1 MAERQLTLPGPIVK
15 KSNQLARAAW
25 PAQSVFEP
33 RLVALVASR
42 VTVED
47 EDFKEYKIPIDEL
60 FREDGGETIKRVEAV
75 TDSLQS
81 RVITIPDEDGWTK
94 YNVFIKSKLSMSERC
109 VIAQFHPDLKTHYL
123 ALKGHFTQYSLFEF
137 LLLPSVYSQ
146 RIFEILKSWQPS
158 YPEVTLPL
166 LELYEQLDVPNSH
179 KKDFGNFRKRVLVQA
194 HRDIHKHTSLR
205 YEWEPIKRGRSVV
218 GVRFVFTEKRVGQVV
233 NTKKKKAVTDESAK
247 KNAAV
252 KAAIACFA
260 KCHGQCTPRPGLLQ
274 CDVCTRYVQ
283 PKA

>member
-42 VTVED
+42 VTVAD

-146 RIFEILKSWQPS
+146 RICEILKSWQPS

-260 KCHGQCTPRPGLLQ
+260 KCQAQCTPRAGLLQ
-274 CDVCTRYVQ
+274 CDVCKRYVQ
-283 PKA
+283 PQ

>member
-75 TDSLQS
+75 SDSLQS

-94 YNVFIKSKLSMSERC
+94 YNVFMKSKFSASERC
-109 VIAQFHPDLKTHYL
+109 IIAQFHPDLKPHYL
-123 ALKGHFTQYSLFEF
+123 ALKGHFTQYALFEF

-158 YPEVTLPL
+158 YPEITLPL
-166 LELYEQLDVPNSH
+166 QELYEQLDVPDSH

-218 GVRFVFTEKRVGQVV
+218 GVRFVFSHARVAPVATTKR
-233 NTKKKKAVTDESAK
+233 KKAITDESAK

-260 KCHGQCTPRPGLLQ
+260 KCQAQCTPRPGLLQ
-274 CDVCTRYVQ
+274 CVLCKKLVQ
-283 PKA
+283 PQ

>member
-75 TDSLQS
+75 SDSLQS

-94 YNVFIKSKLSMSERC
+94 YNVFMKSKFSASERC
-109 VIAQFHPDLKTHYL
+109 IIAQFHPDLKTHYL
-123 ALKGHFTQYSLFEF
+123 ALKGHFTQYALFEF

-158 YPEVTLPL
+158 YPEITLPL
-166 LELYEQLDVPNSH
+166 QELYEQLDVPDSH

-194 HRDIHKHTSLR
+194 HRDIHRHTSLR

-218 GVRFVFTEKRVGQVV
+218 GVRFIFSQARVAPVA
-233 NTKKKKAVTDESAK
+233 NTKRKKAVTDESAK
-247 KNAAV
+247 RN
-252 KAAIACFA
+252 KAMIGAHKCFA
-260 KCHGQCTPRPGLLQ
+260 QCAGQCQPRPGLLM
-274 CDVCTRYVQ
+274 CDICKKFVQ
-283 PKA
+283 PQ

>member
-1 MAERQLTLPGPIVK
+1 
-15 KSNQLARAAW
+15 
-25 PAQSVFEP
+25 VFEP

-218 GVRFVFTEKRVGQVV
+218 GVRFIFSPARVAPVA
-233 NTKKKKAVTDESAK
+233 NTKRKKAITDESAK

-260 KCHGQCTPRPGLLQ
+260 KCQAQCTPRPGLLQ
-274 CDVCTRYVQ
+274 CDLCKKLIQ
-283 PKA
+283 PQQ

>member
-260 KCHGQCTPRPGLLQ
+260 KCHAQCTPRPGLLQ
-274 CDVCTRYVQ
+274 CDVCKRYVQ
-283 PKA
+283 PQ

>member
-75 TDSLQS
+75 TDLLQS

-260 KCHGQCTPRPGLLQ
+260 KCHAQCTPRPGLLQ
-274 CDVCTRYVQ
+274 CDVCKRYVQ
-283 PKA
+283 PQ

>member
-233 NTKKKKAVTDESAK
+233 DTKKKKAVTDESAK

-260 KCHGQCTPRPGLLQ
+260 KCQGQCTPRAGLLQ
-274 CDVCTRYVQ
+274 CDICKKLVQ
-283 PKA
+283 PQ

>member
-75 TDSLQS
+75 SDSLQS

-94 YNVFIKSKLSMSERC
+94 YNVFMKSKFSASERC
-109 VIAQFHPDLKTHYL
+109 IIAQFHPDLKPHYL
-123 ALKGHFTQYSLFEF
+123 ALKGHFTQYALFEF

-158 YPEVTLPL
+158 YPEITLPIQ
-166 LELYEQLDVPNSH
+166 ELYEQLDVPDSH

-218 GVRFVFTEKRVGQVV
+218 GVRFVFSHARVAPVATTKR
-233 NTKKKKAVTDESAK
+233 KKAITDESAK

-260 KCHGQCTPRPGLLQ
+260 KCQAQCTSRPGLLQ
-274 CDVCTRYVQ
+274 CDLCKKIIQ
-283 PKA
+283 PQQ

>member
-252 KAAIACFA
+252 QAAIACFA
-260 KCHGQCTPRPGLLQ
+260 KCQAQCTPRPGLLQ
-274 CDVCTRYVQ
+274 CDVCKRFVQ

>member
-47 EDFKEYKIPIDEL
+47 EDFKEYRIPIDEL
-60 FREDGGETIKRVEAV
+60 YREDGGETIKRVEAV

-166 LELYEQLDVPNSH
+166 LELYEQLDVPESH

-218 GVRFVFTEKRVGQVV
+218 GVRFIFSPARVAPVA
-233 NTKKKKAVTDESAK
+233 NTKRKKAVTDESTK
-247 KNAAV
+247 RN
-252 KAAIACFA
+252 KAMIGAH
-260 KCHGQCTPRPGLLQ
+260 KCYAQCAGQCQPRPGLLM
-274 CDVCTRYVQ
+274 CDICKKFVQ
-283 PKA
+283 PQ

>member
-166 LELYEQLDVPNSH
+166 LELYEQLDVQTPT
-179 KKDFGNFRKRVLVQA
+179 KKDFGNFRKRVLVRRTA
-194 HRDIHKHTSLR
+194 TFTSTLAPLRVGTHKAGTLR
-205 YEWEPIKRGRSVV
+205 CGRPF
-218 GVRFVFTEKRVGQVV
+218 RLTEKRVGQVV
-233 NTKKKKAVTDESAK
+233 NTKKRRPSPTNRPK
-247 KNAAV
+247 KNAA
-252 KAAIACFA
+252 
-260 KCHGQCTPRPGLLQ
+260 
-274 CDVCTRYVQ
+274 
-283 PKA
+283 